1 MNTKGHSDGVY
12 DIFTEQPAITTL
24 YATFKCAIN
33 HFYRCFFAII
43 ACDSIHMSAGHESN
57 HETSHMINDVI

>member
-1 MNTKGHSDGVY
+1 MVY
-12 DIFTEQPAITTL
+12 MTFLQNNLQLQLCMQLLSAQLTT
-24 YATFKCAIN
+24 CID
-33 HFYRCFFAII
+33 FFAII